1 MDKEINELLQRL
13 DRSMECALEGDP
25 RTFKDREHEYGWL
38 FDLIC
43 DWRQLIRPFWTD
55 EEDTDIDYQKA
66 KKVADSIIAYLSRNY
81 DDFSLINLFVKC
93 ETENI
98 PNYQTILSPTNKNY
112 LNADDEILTKIVQTY
127 DKDLIVKDNIII
139 HVTNKEK
146 NSIFE
151 QDKNLNTNQNIKN
164 YANAIT
170 EALDKLD

>member
-13 DRSMECALEGDP
+13 DRSMECVLEADP
-25 RTFKDREHEYGWL
+25 RTLKDPECEYGWL
-38 FDLIC
+38 FNKIHEWRKLIH
-43 DWRQLIRPFWTD
+43 PFWTD

-93 ETENI
+93 EAENI

-112 LNADDEILTKIVQTY
+112 LNADDETLTKIVQTY

-151 QDKNLNTNQNIKN
+151 LDKNLNTDQNTKN
-164 YANAIT
+164 YANAIS